1 MKVIAWIA
9 LIPSAMVLAFIILT
23 WVLNFHPPQVK
34 DIPVTGANHAPSL
47 QVGQSVKIM
56 TYNVQYMAGKNNVFF
71 YDLPGRDGPDERPS
85 KEEITQTLNNV
96 ARIIRDENPDIVL
109 LQEMDNGAKR
119 TDYENQLQRLLPLL
133 PEEYVC
139 HASTFY
145 WKSKFI
151 PHPRIMG
158 ATGMQLV
165 TLSKYKMSGATRHQ
179 LALVPANPIVKQ
191 YNFKRA
197 LLETRFPVQGGND
210 LIAINVHLEPFTE
223 GTDVALRQIIELDSL
238 LEERRHAGFPWIAGG
253 DYNLLPPGHYESFQG
268 DEKPYYRPQSEIR
281 TLYQK
286 YPAIPSLQATQ
297 SDSAEQWYTHF
308 PNNPSAKGPNK
319 TIDYIFYS
327 GLSLVKARVRRHDA
341 LDISDHLPLIAAFN
355 LAEDKSDKALQ

>member
-1 MKVIAWIA
+1 MKIIAWIILTPA
-9 LIPSAMVLAFIILT
+9 IMVLVFLILT

-34 DIPVTGANHAPSL
+34 DIPVTGADNAPTL
-47 QVGQSVKIM
+47 QIGQSIKIM
-56 TYNVQYMAGKNNVFF
+56 TYNVQYMAGKNNIFF
-71 YDLPGRDGPDERPS
+71 YDLPERDGPDERPS
-85 KEEITQTLNNV
+85 QEEITQTLHRV

-119 TDYENQLQRLLPLL
+119 TDYENQLERLLPLL
-133 PEEYVC
+133 PKGYVC

-165 TLSKYKMSGATRHQ
+165 TLSKYKISEATRHQ
-179 LALVPANPIVKQ
+179 LPLVPANLIVQQ

-197 LLETRFPVQGGND
+197 LLETRFPVRGGDD

-223 GTDVALRQIIELDSL
+223 GTDVALKQIMELDSL
-238 LEERRHAGFPWIAGG
+238 LEERSHAGFPWISGG
-253 DYNLLPPGHYESFQG
+253 DYNLLPPGHYEFFQG
-268 DEKPYYRPQSEIR
+268 DEKSYYRPRSEIQ

-286 YPAIPSLQATQ
+286 YPAIPSLQAIQ
-297 SDSAEQWYTHF
+297 SDSAKQWYTHY

-327 GLSLVKARVRRHDA
+327 GLSLVEARVRRHDT
-341 LDISDHLPLIAAFN
+341 LDISDHLPVIAVFN
-355 LAEDKSDKALQ
+355 LAGEKSDKAVR